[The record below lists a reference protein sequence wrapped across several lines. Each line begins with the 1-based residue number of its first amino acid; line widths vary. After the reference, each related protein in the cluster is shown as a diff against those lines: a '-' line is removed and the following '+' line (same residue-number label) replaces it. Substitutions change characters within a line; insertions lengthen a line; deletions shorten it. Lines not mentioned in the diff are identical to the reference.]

1 MIDYKQLFEQFPVLY
16 SQRLTLRRVMV
27 EDAADIFIMRSDPE
41 VMRYIPRPL
50 AHTIDDVYPLIG
62 MLDDFLGKGERINW
76 AITFKDSDTV
86 LGMIGYV
93 HIKPEH
99 YRAEVGYSLSR
110 AYHRQGIMREAL
122 LRVIDYGFDAMKL
135 HTIEAIVDADNE
147 ASAALLSDVGFRQEA
162 HFREDFLHNGSFRNS
177 IHFGMM
183 KGEQKVSK

>member
-16 SQRLTLRRVMV
+16 SQRLTLRRVVV

-162 HFREDFLHNGSFRNS
+162 HFREDFLHNGRFRDS

-183 KGEQKVSK
+183 KGEQRASK